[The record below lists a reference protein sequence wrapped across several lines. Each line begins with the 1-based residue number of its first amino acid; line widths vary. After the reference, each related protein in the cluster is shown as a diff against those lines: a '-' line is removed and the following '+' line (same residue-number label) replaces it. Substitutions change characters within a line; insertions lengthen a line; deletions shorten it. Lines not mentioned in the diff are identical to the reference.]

1 MEEKTYEYTFQHYHH
16 VKLKQSP
23 LEFEWNLEEWMGLM
37 GLRQQMSIFPNII
50 RIIFINSNMIK
61 NPHPILD

>member
-23 LEFEWNLEEWMGLM
+23 LEFEWNLEE
-37 GLRQQMSIFPNII
+37 
-50 RIIFINSNMIK
+50 
-61 NPHPILD
+61 